1 MTVPAIAVSHVSK
14 RLGAHQA
21 LTDVSLAVSP
31 ADAIVILGPSGC
43 GKTTLLRLIAGLE
56 APDTGTITAHG
67 VTRRR
72 SRSQSHPATRTR
84 PGVCLS
90 GSRPLAALDGR

>member
-1 MTVPAIAVSHVSK
+1 MTAPAVDVSHVSK

-31 ADAIVILGPSGC
+31 AEAIVILGPSGS

-67 VTRRR
+67 VCVAGAGRNLIPPHERGLGFVF
-72 SRSQSHPATRTR
+72 QD
-84 PGVCLS
+84 
-90 GSRPLAALDGR
+90 LALWPS